1 MMSTP
6 TEDESAFLHE
16 LEGEVK
22 TELTEAETSY
32 PTEDTDDTD
41 DIPTDEWLMDPYAPR
56 YEVSLRT
63 LLGAIEAV
71 EGDSSTET
79 PQADSPNPGAAAP
92 EPDGGRAAA
101 DDDCLALV
109 RAADW
114 PVGAARYE
122 RMFPGLPALDPDP
135 EQLMGAG
142 VSGG

>member
-6 TEDESAFLHE
+6 TEDESAFLPE
-16 LEGEVK
+16 LEGEGK
-22 TELTEAETSY
+22 TELTGAQNSY
-32 PTEDTDDTD
+32 PTEDTDDNGD
-41 DIPTDEWLMDPYAPR
+41 LPR
-56 YEVSLRT
+56 YEVSRRT

-135 EQLMGAG
+135 EQ
-142 VSGG
+142 